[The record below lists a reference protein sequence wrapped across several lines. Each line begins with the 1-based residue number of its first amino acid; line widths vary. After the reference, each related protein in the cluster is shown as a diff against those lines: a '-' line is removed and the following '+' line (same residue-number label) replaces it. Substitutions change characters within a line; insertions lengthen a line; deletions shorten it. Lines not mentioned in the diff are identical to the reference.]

1 MHIPFGIYLIP
12 RFTFGEN
19 DKCIHLPKWLHSLN
33 CCKVYNRKRALW
45 NLFCIHILVFQI
57 LENDSNIKREEE
69 DQDKITLGSR
79 QSDIKNPKE
88 KSGCC
93 WYLIKTCMN
102 EHIVNMS
109 WMSELYSRVF
119 WVASQTC
126 LLFRLLKEVMWTS
139 FLILW
144 LYVFHTLNCDALCV
158 TGQHILINWHM
169 FLFLSSKSFC
179 FFAFCS
185 KVYHKRIEDNQGG
198 FFFLF
203 LIF

>member
-1 MHIPFGIYLIP
+1 M
-12 RFTFGEN
+12 
-19 DKCIHLPKWLHSLN
+19 
-33 CCKVYNRKRALW
+33 W

-144 LYVFHTLNCDALCV
+144 LYMCSTHLIVMHCVWQSSTYWLTDTCICSFLQNHFVSLPFALKSITRDWRQSRWV
-158 TGQHILINWHM
+158 LFFVSN
-169 FLFLSSKSFC
+169 FLSCASSACEIRERFWLL
-179 FFAFCS
+179 CS
-185 KVYHKRIEDNQGG
+185 VTNRWIA
-198 FFFLF
+198 
-203 LIF
+203 

>member
-1 MHIPFGIYLIP
+1 M
-12 RFTFGEN
+12 
-19 DKCIHLPKWLHSLN
+19 
-33 CCKVYNRKRALW
+33 W

-93 WYLIKTCMN
+93 WYLIRHAWMNTLWTCYGWVN
-102 EHIVNMS
+102 CIVGY
-109 WMSELYSRVF
+109 SEWQAKHV
-119 WVASQTC
+119 C
-126 LLFRLLKEVMWTS
+126 LFKLLKEVMWTS

-158 TGQHILINWHM
+158 TGQHILINWHIH
-169 FLFLSSKSFC
+169 LFLS
-179 FFAFCS
+179 
-185 KVYHKRIEDNQGG
+185 
-198 FFFLF
+198 FLC
-203 LIF
+203 LLL